1 MESIVK
7 AIKELML
14 YALLSVIF
22 GGVFLFFF
30 QLLMMV
36 SY

>member
-1 MESIVK
+1 MESIIK
-7 AIKELML
+7 AMKELML
-14 YALLSVIF
+14 YALLCVIF